1 MKHFRGEKRFYYG
14 MSVLVLVFIIAGLTS
29 NLEGGVRGNRQEKE
43 AFDQKPEE
51 VQTEQEN
58 QEEET
63 QVVSN
68 PNISEKTKLDRA
80 RSFILAQTNL
90 KKKTKT
96 VEFESILDSF
106 VEYVYR

>member
-51 VQTEQEN
+51 VQSEQEN

-63 QVVSN
+63 
-68 PNISEKTKLDRA
+68 
-80 RSFILAQTNL
+80 
-90 KKKTKT
+90 
-96 VEFESILDSF
+96 
-106 VEYVYR
+106 

>member
-58 QEEET
+58 QEEVED
-63 QVVSN
+63 SY
-68 PNISEKTKLDRA
+68 L
-80 RSFILAQTNL
+80 NL
-90 KKKTKT
+90 VNAIQSLQKK
-96 VEFESILDSF
+96 
-106 VEYVYR
+106 

>member
-29 NLEGGVRGNRQEKE
+29 NLESGVRGNRQEK
-43 AFDQKPEE
+43 KHL
-51 VQTEQEN
+51 TRSRKKYKTKQEN

-68 PNISEKTKLDRA
+68 PNIRFFL
-80 RSFILAQTNL
+80 
-90 KKKTKT
+90 
-96 VEFESILDSF
+96 
-106 VEYVYR
+106 